1 MCVHCPTAV
10 LRGAGCSWL
19 HTARANIPK
28 AFREFRPS
36 GAFQQKEF
44 PKKAA
49 QGVSVPMASSQG
61 LSAETGG
68 VGLGDA
74 SEVQVSRL
82 IVGLKSHCS
91 VTLWGTKESTTQF

>member
-1 MCVHCPTAV
+1 M
-10 LRGAGCSWL
+10 LGAPGYTQPGPIFQR
-19 HTARANIPK
+19 H
-28 AFREFRPS
+28 S
-36 GAFQQKEF
+36 GSSGLQGLSEQEEF

-91 VTLWGTKESTTQF
+91 VTLWGIKESTTQF